1 MEGIDLFVKILVY
14 VKILSQWRHSVC
26 FVSSILQLLMNL
38 ARMNT
43 LTKGILD
50 CKMSSSF
57 VLSFTFKKAEKR
69 SLQTKDKALEYK
81 VGPNRLLFT
90 WYTLSIRSFLRGQ
103 NGKL

>member
-1 MEGIDLFVKILVY
+1 
-14 VKILSQWRHSVC
+14 
-26 FVSSILQLLMNL
+26 
-38 ARMNT
+38 MNT

-81 VGPNRLLFT
+81 VGPNGLLFT
-90 WYTLSIRSFLRGQ
+90 
-103 NGKL
+103 